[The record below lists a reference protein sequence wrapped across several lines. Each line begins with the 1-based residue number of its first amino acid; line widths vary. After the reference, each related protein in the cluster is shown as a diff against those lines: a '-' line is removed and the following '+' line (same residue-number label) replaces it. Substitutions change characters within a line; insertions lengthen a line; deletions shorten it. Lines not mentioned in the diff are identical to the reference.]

1 MTLDTTNISKNLQPS
16 PHTNHDDAN
25 ILSRVGHIVRA
36 LHESMAGLGLS
47 QILEQVARDIPDTR
61 DRLSYIATMTEQAAE
76 RVLNAT
82 DVAIPIQDEL
92 TETTKFLT
100 QQWHATLEHA
110 ALKSEYNLVAEQTIK
125 HLQRLDQGSN
135 ETKAILIE
143 IMMAQDF
150 QDLTGQVIKKIT
162 QLMNDMESQL
172 MQVLV
177 DFSEIKTTGTIHTN
191 YNQTLVDHSL
201 GESNTNINQTEVD
214 GLLESLGF

>member
-1 MTLDTTNISKNLQPS
+1 MTLNAINSNENFIDTLHDTSGDTNIL
-16 PHTNHDDAN
+16 T
-25 ILSRVGHIVRA
+25 RVGHIVRA
-36 LHESMAGLGLS
+36 LHDSMSALGLS
-47 QILEQVARDIPDTR
+47 QILEQAAKDIPDTR
-61 DRLSYIATMTEQAAE
+61 DRLKYIATMTEQAAE

-82 DVAIPIQDEL
+82 DKAMPIQDEL
-92 TETTKFLT
+92 TETTKLIT
-100 QQWHATLEHA
+100 QKWHTTLDHA
-110 ALKSEYNLVAEQTIK
+110 ALKSEYNSVAEETIQ
-125 HLQRLDQGSN
+125 HLQRVDQVSN

-177 DFSEIKTTGTIHTN
+177 DFSEVKSTHVVHTDVN
-191 YNQTLVDHSL
+191 PIVTDNSL
-201 GESNTNINQTEVD
+201 TEAHINQSEVD